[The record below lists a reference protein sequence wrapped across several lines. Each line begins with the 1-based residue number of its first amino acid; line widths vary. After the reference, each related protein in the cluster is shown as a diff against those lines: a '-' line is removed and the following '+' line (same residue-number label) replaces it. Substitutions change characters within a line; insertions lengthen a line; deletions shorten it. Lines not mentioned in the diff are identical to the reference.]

1 MNIKEINKMQND
13 CIKNTLVA
21 ESYEWENKHLTSYL
35 IGKIPLER
43 ERYRYSGREL
53 TKEQLEQNDI
63 IEKINNILKKYN
75 NTMTLSNQ
83 ELIDLENL
91 YEKLDLYIERA
102 MTSYYEIKKQ
112 LKFNIVFLLNGPGGI
127 GKSQFLYEFSNEL
140 KDKFEY
146 LCIYGKYCDCIY
158 ENIFDEIREIIQSRK
173 FYFIIDA
180 FNELKE
186 EIRDNLIKFIQD
198 NKNNNNLRII
208 ISYRDNSLAEKEIE
222 KIKKVIDQ
230 EEIFTGVS
238 ADDALEKISEK

>member
-83 ELIDLENL
+83 ELIDL
-91 YEKLDLYIERA
+91 
-102 MTSYYEIKKQ
+102 
-112 LKFNIVFLLNGPGGI
+112 V
-127 GKSQFLYEFSNEL
+127 
-140 KDKFEY
+140 
-146 LCIYGKYCDCIY
+146 
-158 ENIFDEIREIIQSRK
+158 
-173 FYFIIDA
+173 
-180 FNELKE
+180 
-186 EIRDNLIKFIQD
+186 LILF
-198 NKNNNNLRII
+198 
-208 ISYRDNSLAEKEIE
+208 
-222 KIKKVIDQ
+222 
-230 EEIFTGVS
+230 
-238 ADDALEKISEK
+238 